1 MTALL
6 GLFSGFALIGVA
18 VMLGGS
24 PAAFVNA
31 TGMIIVLGGTAAVT
45 AISFTPEE
53 LFETPKTIWRVI
65 AEPEK
70 DPAIAAM
77 TVLRIAERARKEGTI
92 ALKKLLPSLRD
103 NPFLSNACQLVLD
116 GSTPEEAESILRREA
131 DAAANR
137 YMRTVDV
144 LRRAGEVSPAMG
156 LIGTLIGLVQMLGR
170 LDDPGSIGPAMAVAL
185 LTTLYGA
192 MMAHMVFVPLAAKA
206 ERVASDESLQ
216 NTVYAMAAA
225 SIGRNENPRRLEM
238 LINTLLPPAKKVAYF
253 K

>member
-1 MTALL
+1 MTALI
-6 GLFSGFALIGVA
+6 GLISGFAFIGLAVA
-18 VMLGGS
+18 IGGS

-31 TGMIIVLGGTAAVT
+31 TGLLIVLGGTAAVT
-45 AISFTPEE
+45 AVSFSPEE
-53 LFETPKTIWRVI
+53 LVEAPKTIWRVI
-65 AEPEK
+65 VEPEK

-77 TVLRIAERARKEGTI
+77 TALRIAERTRKEGTV

-116 GSTPEEAESILRREA
+116 GASPEEAESILRREA

-137 YMRTVDV
+137 YRRTVDV
-144 LRRAGEVSPAMG
+144 LHRAGEVAPAMG

-170 LDDPGSIGPAMAVAL
+170 LEDPASIGPAMAVAL

-192 MMAHMVFVPLAAKA
+192 MLAHMVFLPLAAKA
-206 ERVASDESLQ
+206 ERVASEESLQ

-225 SIGRNENPRRLEM
+225 SIGRRENPRRLEM